1 MHTTDTD
8 RADGEDISAEL
19 DPTRMGAALA
29 DLMNPAILAAEAP
42 RFAAELVKVGLGSS
56 ALEIS
61 EDRRFADPA
70 WQENPLYRL
79 IGQSYLAWEQSVARL
94 GEQQQVD

>member
-8 RADGEDISAEL
+8 RADGEDISAAL

-42 RFAAELVKVGLGSS
+42 RFAA
-56 ALEIS
+56 
-61 EDRRFADPA
+61 
-70 WQENPLYRL
+70 
-79 IGQSYLAWEQSVARL
+79 
-94 GEQQQVD
+94 